1 MAIENYAKSLISDAR
16 SRNKQQ
22 GKDELKGALGL
33 AFGKLL
39 GKGIKSGIETN
50 LESKKNKFLQN
61 EELLT
66 SKIKYKTAV
75 NNGASFIEDQ
85 SKIND
90 SGKSAAEWFYEQME
104 PTFKQRALQELPI
117 EISGEERLFDQT
129 IHSSLMPEAQ
139 KRANQHEQG
148 LLLAQQL
155 DTFENFNTS
164 VDAKIKKIMP
174 ESLMD
179 AAVGSATRL
188 FSGKTKAEQE
198 MEVLKAIQT
207 GKMSKSAEAMIA
219 FNERYKETKN
229 VLASYTYAT
238 VVAAEDIQKIADEEL
253 DIVTETKEERKVVGD
268 RLMKI
273 VTTTVTNKLQNTANS
288 TQTAELDTS
297 FDDPEDKV
305 AMAKAMMSTVNLATD
320 PRAAL
325 TPDAYSNYVKEVTGA
340 KLNPMDIRSPKQ
352 FAKVATI
359 YAKYTAHKPNLKDD
373 FKDDIFVAVI
383 SKLSTDSLGLNELFA
398 SLETHE
404 PNSPEHA
411 RIMDL
416 IESEKKTWWKT
427 AGAIADYGNAKARAG
442 TTAPPLVITNVH
454 NIPTATW
461 STLTSKRQQQ
471 LNSLT
476 LTQLKAAG
484 II

>member
-33 AFGKLL
+33 AFGTLL
-39 GKGIKSGIETN
+39 GKGIQRGIETN

-90 SGKSAAEWFYEQME
+90 SGKSATEWFYEQME
-104 PTFKQRALQELPI
+104 PTFKQRALQELPP
-117 EISGEERLFDQT
+117 EISGEERLFEQT

-139 KRANQHEQG
+139 KRAGQHEQG

-164 VDAKIKKIMP
+164 VDAKIKKLMP

-207 GKMSKSAEAMIA
+207 GQMSKSADAMIA
-219 FNERYKETKN
+219 FNEHYKETKN
-229 VLASYTYAT
+229 VLDEMMLLPKNVRERLHYLPPSPDRWKERSRTY
-238 VVAAEDIQKIADEEL
+238 QGIADGMAAQWG
-253 DIVTETKEERKVVGD
+253 VV
-268 RLMKI
+268 
-273 VTTTVTNKLQNTANS
+273 V
-288 TQTAELDTS
+288 
-297 FDDPEDKV
+297 
-305 AMAKAMMSTVNLATD
+305 
-320 PRAAL
+320 
-325 TPDAYSNYVKEVTGA
+325 
-340 KLNPMDIRSPKQ
+340 
-352 FAKVATI
+352 
-359 YAKYTAHKPNLKDD
+359 
-373 FKDDIFVAVI
+373 
-383 SKLSTDSLGLNELFA
+383 
-398 SLETHE
+398 
-404 PNSPEHA
+404 
-411 RIMDL
+411 
-416 IESEKKTWWKT
+416 
-427 AGAIADYGNAKARAG
+427 
-442 TTAPPLVITNVH
+442 
-454 NIPTATW
+454 
-461 STLTSKRQQQ
+461 
-471 LNSLT
+471 
-476 LTQLKAAG
+476 
-484 II
+484 